1 MRTLIAAGR
10 GVALVGVALLTA
22 VIAVGTLIPLVPG
35 IGLGLVMLI
44 PWPIETSRRF
54 TNSVRGLVARWCSVE
69 IREPYRPAPEPPQ
82 ARPDG
87 LYEQDGSL
95 HKRPWW
101 PAISARLDWVFR
113 DRATGKDLLW
123 LILHPIIGT
132 VLAGLPLALAVA
144 GVMETTRGRWYALLA
159 LPVAVAIAPAANK
172 VYGLWCRLLLAPVA
186 THRLARIRARQ
197 RWWGEHLLAL
207 VRLPVLAATGLLQFA
222 ASLLMSVAIVLT
234 FGIGLVVVF
243 QPVTDVVRA
252 VANLRRRFA
261 GSWSGHPIDEPYRPA
276 EPPEREPDGRYR
288 RDRHLFR
295 TLRWASW
302 YERQARFVHEPATWR
317 DYVAGLA
324 EPVGILLASV
334 APAACVAGVELLIA
348 PGVADLFSGR
358 FAGLGWIVAGLALI
372 AVAVTI
378 APAQV
383 RLYGRWASM
392 LLAPTAS
399 DRLVARVERLTE
411 ARSDVIADQAAEV
424 RRIERDLHDGAQ
436 ARLIAVGLTLDAAER
451 ALDDDPAIARKLVVQ
466 AREAS
471 ATALGELRNL
481 VRGVHPPVLA
491 ERGLGDAVRALAL
504 DCPLPVSVSVDLP
517 SRPDA
522 AIESAAYFAVAEAL
536 ANAVR
541 HADASLVTVDIAV
554 VDDGLRMT
562 MTDNGRGG
570 ADPAAGTGLTGLTRR
585 IGAFDGSVAV
595 SSPAGGPTVVTM
607 EIPCVLSSP
616 KTSSC

>member
-22 VIAVGTLIPLVPG
+22 VVAVGTLIPLVPG

-54 TNSVRGLVARWCSVE
+54 TNSVRGLVARWCSIE
-69 IREPYRPAPEPPQ
+69 IREPYRPAPEPPRP
-82 ARPDG
+82 RPDG

-144 GVMETTRGRWYALLA
+144 GIVETTRGRWYALLA
-159 LPVAVAIAPAANK
+159 LPVAVAIAPIANK
-172 VYGLWCRLLLAPVA
+172 VYGLWCRLLLAPVG
-186 THRLARIRARQ
+186 THRLARIEARKC
-197 RWWGEHLLAL
+197 WLGEHLLAL
-207 VRLPVLAATGLLQFA
+207 VRLPALVAAGVIFFA
-222 ASLLMSVAIVLT
+222 ASLLMGVAIVLT
-234 FGIGLVVVF
+234 FGVGIVVVF
-243 QPVTDVVRA
+243 QPATDVLRA
-252 VANLRRRFA
+252 AANLRRRLDGA
-261 GSWSGHPIDEPYRPA
+261 WTGRPIETPYRPA
-276 EPPEREPDGRYR
+276 APLEREPDDRYR
-288 RDRHLFR
+288 VGKRLFR

-302 YERQARFVHEPATWR
+302 NERQARYTKDPATWR
-317 DYVAGLA
+317 DWASGITEPVTEIPLAALAPAAAVGGVAVMIVPGIRRLVEGNGIGIAFVLAGLA
-324 EPVGILLASV
+324 VI
-334 APAACVAGVELLIA
+334 AAAVVIA
-348 PGVADLFSGR
+348 PTLVA
-358 FAGLGWIVAGLALI
+358 LGGWRSTL
-372 AVAVTI
+372 
-378 APAQV
+378 
-383 RLYGRWASM
+383 

-399 DRLVARVERLTE
+399 NRLAARVERLTD

-451 ALDDDPAIARKLVVQ
+451 ALDEDPAIARKLVAQ

-504 DCPLPVSVSVDLP
+504 DCQLPVTVSVDLP

-522 AIESAAYFAVAEAL
+522 AIESAAYFAVAETL

-541 HADASLVTVDIAV
+541 HADASLVTVDIAG

-562 MTDNGRGG
+562 VGVAESRLQHSDVCDQRRG
-570 ADPAAGTGLTGLTRR
+570 
-585 IGAFDGSVAV
+585 
-595 SSPAGGPTVVTM
+595 
-607 EIPCVLSSP
+607 
-616 KTSSC
+616 